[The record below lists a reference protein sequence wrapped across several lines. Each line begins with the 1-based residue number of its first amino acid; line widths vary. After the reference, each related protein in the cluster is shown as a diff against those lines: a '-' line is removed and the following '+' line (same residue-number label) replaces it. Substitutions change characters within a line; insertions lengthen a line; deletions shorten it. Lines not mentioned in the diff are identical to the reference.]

1 MNGAEGDAKL
11 PARTIQPKMPEKSSQ
26 IPGLLQQAV
35 THHRAGRVAEAERLY
50 RRVLQADPDQ
60 PDALR
65 LLAGLALQSGRH
77 SLAESHAR
85 RALQRRPHSA
95 ELHWMLATALMER
108 GRAAAAAQS
117 AQQALQ
123 ADDGFTP
130 ARLLLGNALFAGG
143 DTAGAE
149 QAWRDVLTR
158 DVANAAAQFNLAQL
172 LLKRGAN
179 AQARELLEKVVASA
193 PGHAGALGL
202 LGECLVAEDARRA
215 SGLLQRALELGNRS
229 AAVHAA
235 CGRALFKINDWFA
248 ARAALEEAVRLEPRN
263 TEALLDLGEVCD
275 ALEQPERAIE
285 LYQHALATRPQD
297 HILRLKVS
305 DLLDGLWR
313 VGEGMAFA
321 RRMATDSAHFASNLC
336 YFANLS
342 DTLTPQQVFAIHRDW
357 ARRFADPLM
366 SAPPAFANDR
376 DPKRRLRLGYVS
388 GDLRRHSVA
397 IFFEPLLGAHDRE
410 AFEIFLYDNN
420 RHKQD
425 AVTERLRGFGDV
437 WREVKDLDDRQLFD
451 LVRRD
456 GIDILVDLSG
466 HTAMHRLEMFALKPA
481 PVQITYLGAVA
492 TTGMQAM
499 DYRLVDPNTDP
510 PGLTE
515 SQHTEKLL
523 RIEGGFLCFEP
534 LPVAGDPAPPPSA
547 AAGHVTFGSTNN
559 LSKIGD
565 RTIALWARVL
575 QAVPDARLLVRDG
588 RLDRPAVRQAFKER
602 CAAHGIAGHRLE
614 MRGRIAGDAEHLRAY
629 GDIDILLDPFPY
641 NGVTTTCE
649 AAWMG
654 VPTVTLEGDRS
665 GARSGVAILRHMG
678 VGELV
683 ARDADEYVNIASALA
698 GDSGRLGA
706 LRGRLRALM
715 QGSALCDRGRL
726 ARNIEQAYRQA
737 WQHWCESA

>member
-1 MNGAEGDAKL
+1 M
-11 PARTIQPKMPEKSSQ
+11 
-26 IPGLLQQAV
+26 
-35 THHRAGRVAEAERLY
+35 AEAERLY
-50 RRVLQADPDQ
+50 RRVLQADPNQ

-85 RALQRRPHSA
+85 RALQLRPRSA
-95 ELHWMLATALMER
+95 ELHWMLGTALMER
-108 GRAAAAAQS
+108 GRAAAAAHS

-123 ADDGFTP
+123 ADAGFTP

-143 DTAGAE
+143 DAAGAE
-149 QAWRDVLTR
+149 QAWREVLAG
-158 DVANAAAQFNLAQL
+158 DAANAAAQFNLAQL

-179 AQARELLEKVVASA
+179 AQARELLEKVVANT

-202 LGECLVAEDARRA
+202 LGECLVPEDARRA
-215 SGLLQRALELGNRS
+215 AGLLQRALALGNRS
-229 AAVHAA
+229 AAIHAA
-235 CGRALFKINDWFA
+235 CGRALFRSNDRFA
-248 ARAALEEAVRLEPRN
+248 ARAALEEAVRLEPGN

-275 ALEQPERAIE
+275 ALEQPERALE
-285 LYQHALATRPQD
+285 LYQRALATRPQD
-297 HILRLKVS
+297 HALRLKCS

-313 VGEGMAFA
+313 VEEGMAFA
-321 RRMATDSAHFASNLC
+321 RRMAADSAHFASNLC

-342 DTLTPQQVFAIHRDW
+342 DTMTPQQVLAIHRDW
-357 ARRFADPLM
+357 ARRFADPLL
-366 SAPPAFANDR
+366 SAPPVFANDR
-376 DPKRRLRLGYVS
+376 DPQRRLRLGYVS

-397 IFFEPLLGAHDRE
+397 IFFEPLLATHDRA

-425 AVTERLRGFGDV
+425 AVTDRLRGFGDA

-466 HTAMHRLEMFALKPA
+466 HTALHRLEAFALKPA
-481 PVQITYLGAVA
+481 PVQITYLGAIA

-515 SQHTEKLL
+515 AQHTEKLL

-534 LPVAGDPAPPPSA
+534 LPVAGDPAAAPSL
-547 AAGHVTFGSTNN
+547 GTGRVTFGSTNN
-559 LSKIGD
+559 LAKVGD
-565 RTIALWARVL
+565 RTIALWARL
-575 QAVPDARLLVRDG
+575 MQAVPDARLLVRDG
-588 RLDRPAVRQAFKER
+588 RLDRPAVRQALKER
-602 CAAHGIAGHRLE
+602 CAAHGIAAHRLD
-614 MRGRIAGDAEHLRAY
+614 MRGRIASDAEHLRAY
-629 GDIDILLDPFPY
+629 ADIDILLDPFPY

-678 VGELV
+678 LGELV
-683 ARDADEYVNIASALA
+683 ARDESEYVTIASALA
-698 GDSGRLGA
+698 GDPDRLGA
-706 LRGRLRALM
+706 LRDSLRAQM
-715 QGSALCDRGRL
+715 RSSVLCDRVRL

-737 WQHWCESA
+737 WRHWCGTA